1 VPGPKIDLSIYDSET
16 ALLDGLRAG
25 AHKHDYIARCQEL
38 LGQLNAYVD
47 GDLGAAL
54 CHDLE
59 LHLAD
64 CPDCRVVFDTLA
76 KTITLYHTLDTTPVA
91 LPADVEARLL
101 RRLNLPS
108 SALIQDTEI
117 KAEGRHLADPQPSPV
132 AQRND
137 PRHTQ

>member
-1 VPGPKIDLSIYDSET
+1 MTY
-16 ALLDGLRAG
+16 
-25 AHKHDYIARCQEL
+25 AHKHDDIVRCQEL

-47 GDLGAAL
+47 GDLAAEL

-76 KTITLYHTLDTTPVA
+76 KTITLYHTLDATPVA

-101 RRLNLPS
+101 RRLNLP
-108 SALIQDTEI
+108 L
-117 KAEGRHLADPQPSPV
+117 P
-132 AQRND
+132 
-137 PRHTQ
+137 